1 MRIRPYIESKD
12 YEFLA
17 GWIADEK
24 AHALWCANLIP
35 YPLTRENLR
44 SVLEKSAMDWTDSA
58 YVATEDNGE
67 VIGFFCYSVNTD
79 DNSGFLKFVI
89 VDSNLRGKGRGKEM
103 LQLALQYAFL
113 ITGVESVQLN
123 VFAENTA
130 AKRCYEKAG
139 FVERH
144 VEKNVFPYKDE
155 LWSRCNMV
163 VTKLERMDEF
173 FDNRLEGYEEHQ
185 LNCIEAAQEFYP
197 FTASCLPVGPDVRIL
212 DLGCGTGLELDY
224 YFKLNPS
231 ANVTG
236 IDLSPGMLATLRE
249 KHKDKAITL
258 IQGSYFEV
266 PFDENCYDVAVS
278 VESLHHFTKEEKVP
292 LYHKIHQALKADGCF
307 ILTDYFAA
315 SEEEEIFYRKE
326 LGRIKSQ
333 QGISD
338 DAFYHYD
345 TPLTVEHEIQAL
357 QEAGF
362 SSVEILGHWENTYTL
377 KAE

>member
-12 YEFLA
+12 YEHIEK
-17 GWIADEK
+17 WVDDER

-35 YPLTRENLR
+35 YPMTKENLR
-44 SVLEKSAMDWTDSA
+44 RILEKSAADWTDSA
-58 YVATEDNGE
+58 YVATEDNGD
-67 VIGFFCYSVNTD
+67 VIGFFCYSVNVD

-89 VDSNLRGKGRGKEM
+89 VDNTLRGKGRGKEM
-103 LQLALQYAFL
+103 LQLALQYAFQ
-113 ITGVESVQLN
+113 ITGVQSVQLN

-130 AKRCYEKAG
+130 ARRCYEKAG

-144 VEKNVFPYKDE
+144 VEKAVLLYKDE
-155 LWSRCNMV
+155 LWTRCNMV
-163 VTKLERMDEF
+163 ATKLERMGEF

-212 DLGCGTGLELDY
+212 DLGCGTGLELDN
-224 YFKLNPS
+224 YFSRNPL
-231 ANVTG
+231 AKVTG
-236 IDLSPGMLATLRE
+236 IDLAPGMLAAFRE
-249 KHKDKAITL
+249 KYKGKAVTL
-258 IQGSYFEV
+258 IQGSYFEI
-266 PFDENCYDVAVS
+266 PFEENCYDAAVS
-278 VESLHHFTKEEKVP
+278 VESLHHFTREEKVP
-292 LYHKIHQALKADGCF
+292 LYSKVHKALTGNGFF

-315 SEEEEIFYRKE
+315 SEEEEMFYRKE
-326 LGRIKSQ
+326 LSRIKAQ

-338 DAFYHYD
+338 DGFYHYD

-357 QEAGF
+357 REAGF
-362 SSVEILGHWENTYTL
+362 SSVEIMGHWANTYTL